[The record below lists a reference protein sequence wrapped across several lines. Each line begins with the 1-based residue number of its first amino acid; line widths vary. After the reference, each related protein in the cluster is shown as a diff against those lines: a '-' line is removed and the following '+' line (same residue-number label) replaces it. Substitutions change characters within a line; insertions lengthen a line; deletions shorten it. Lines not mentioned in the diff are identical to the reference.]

1 MDQAYEATTVRLS
14 VYISKLGQ
22 PVRFKNSVSRPDWKV
37 TNPDNQDGEDK
48 SLSNQED
55 DVRGVLER

>member
-22 PVRFKNSVSRPDWKV
+22 PVCFKNSISQPDWKV
-37 TNPDNQDGEDK
+37 KNPDNQDGEDK
-48 SLSNQED
+48 CLSHQED
-55 DVRGVLER
+55 DVKGGFER